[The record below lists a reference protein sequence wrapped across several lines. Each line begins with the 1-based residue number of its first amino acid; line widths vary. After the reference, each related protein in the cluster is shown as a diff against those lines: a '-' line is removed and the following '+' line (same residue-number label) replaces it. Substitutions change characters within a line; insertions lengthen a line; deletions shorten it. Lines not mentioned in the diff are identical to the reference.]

1 MFPYIIGMVLIIILI
16 ACLDR
21 SRKLLRISLMVTFG
35 ILQGIILGP
44 LIYMAIEIDANIV
57 RSAILVTV
65 CVFGSFTAMSL
76 MSKKREWL
84 YLGSILNSFCLFLFF
99 MSFFPSSV
107 FGYHIS
113 LYGGL
118 IMFCGYVLYDTQVI
132 IDRVERL
139 GIENSDW
146 VSDAM
151 LLYIDFIAIFVRIL
165 IIILKNR
172 NKGNDNA
179 NNAKNN
185 GAVTRP
191 LKIDL

>member
-1 MFPYIIGMVLIIILI
+1 MVVIVILI

-21 SRKLLRISLMVTFG
+21 KRKLFRISLMISFG
-35 ILQGIILGP
+35 ILQGIMLGP
-44 LIYMAIEIDANIV
+44 LIAMTIEIDGNIV

-139 GIENSDW
+139 GIENADW
-146 VSDAM
+146 VADSM
-151 LLYIDFIAIFVRIL
+151 TLYIDFIAIFVRIL

-172 NKGNDNA
+172 NKNSDNS
-179 NNAKNN
+179 NGSKNN
-185 GAVTRP
+185 SSVTRP
-191 LKIDL
+191 LKIEL